1 MNDNR
6 ISGVDSAI
14 PPNSAV
20 SIYQQDGMDDFPVL
34 KAFQQYIDA
43 EQAKARKR
51 LVTMGVFFVIL
62 TGAVIAIFVAMLA
75 NLSQRNQ
82 TLNDRLVEFVMKE
95 RERQNASVVVQP
107 PQADNSALVTA
118 LTAKLDAVEQKLVE
132 SQKKAEQARAEA
144 AAKAAAE
151 AAKQKSQTA
160 EELEI
165 LRLKAQLSAERE
177 KAAAEKERRRQEE
190 LEAYRRKHY
199 PEHYRPKTSP
209 SRPLTIGKI
218 DTSKLPQYDD
228 DDDLDDLPDE
238 DTAISYY
245 DDEPKGTDPKVS
257 RGQTPKPKGTVPKK
271 SGTVPLPKPKAAAK
285 ETEEKFTI
293 PVEVRKSD
301 DISVWDIPED

>member
-95 RERQNASVVVQP
+95 RERQNAPVVVQPP

-118 LTAKLDAVEQKLVE
+118 LTAKLESVEQKLVE

-144 AAKAAAE
+144 AAKASAE
-151 AAKQKSQTA
+151 AAKQKTQTA

-165 LRLKAQLSAERE
+165 LRLKALLSAERE
-177 KAAAEKERRRQEE
+177 KAAAEKERKRQEE

-199 PEHYRPKTSP
+199 PELYQPAAPRKSARTQQTARRPPAT
-209 SRPLTIGKI
+209 
-218 DTSKLPQYDD
+218 
-228 DDDLDDLPDE
+228 DDLDDLGDDDMGLDDDGAITYFSDDVDE
-238 DTAISYY
+238 VA
-245 DDEPKGTDPKVS
+245 K
-257 RGQTPKPKGTVPKK
+257 PKPRKANDEKTAKKPAPKTTSK
-271 SGTVPLPKPKAAAK
+271 EKPEAPAQDYK
-285 ETEEKFTI
+285 I
-293 PVEVRKSD
+293 PVDVKKPERR
-301 DISVWDIPED
+301 WRIPAE

>member
-62 TGAVIAIFVAMLA
+62 TGAVIAIFVAMLV

-95 RERQNASVVVQP
+95 RERQNAPVVVQP

-132 SQKKAEQARAEA
+132 SQKKAEQERAEA
-144 AAKAAAE
+144 AARASAE

-165 LRLKAQLSAERE
+165 MRLKALLSAERE
-177 KAAAEKERRRQEE
+177 KAAAEKERIRQEE
-190 LEAYRRKHY
+190 LESYRRKHY
-199 PEHYRPKTSP
+199 PELYQTTVPRKAMRTQSAARRPPVT
-209 SRPLTIGKI
+209 
-218 DTSKLPQYDD
+218 
-228 DDDLDDLPDE
+228 DDLDDLGEDDIGADDDAITYFSDDVDE
-238 DTAISYY
+238 VV
-245 DDEPKGTDPKVS
+245 K
-257 RGQTPKPKGTVPKK
+257 PKPRKTSDETSKK
-271 SGTVPLPKPKAAAK
+271 PTQKTRK
-285 ETEEKFTI
+285 EKSEAPAQDYKI
-293 PVEVRKSD
+293 PVDVTKPERR
-301 DISVWDIPED
+301 WRIPAE